1 MSWILYINSDR
12 MKESLGFSDFYSIV
26 AYENREKHANSTDF
40 NTTWKWKIVIY
51 FGFYQAK
58 SFIVSISDC
67 FASSY
72 YWNKSELIVW
82 NNNKQNMDQ
91 LIWFVYEWRRCF
103 FVRFLQVFC
112 QSSRFPSFIA
122 QRLVLFFL
130 RFNFEEEKSIHW
142 ICVSAVVV
150 DKWVKCL
157 SLFDETHCSW
167 IAVNALIQKTS
178 QQSHS
183 LHLHR
188 TKSQPHSPIVNLI
201 GWHLSNDR

>member
-67 FASSY
+67 FATSY
-72 YWNKSELIVW
+72 YLNKSELIVW

-91 LIWFVYEWRRCF
+91 LIWFVYEWRGCF
-103 FVRFLQVFC
+103 FCSIFASILSKFT
-112 QSSRFPSFIA
+112 FSFIY
-122 QRLVLFFL
+122 RITTSPVFF
-130 RFNFEEEKSIHW
+130 EI
-142 ICVSAVVV
+142 
-150 DKWVKCL
+150 
-157 SLFDETHCSW
+157 
-167 IAVNALIQKTS
+167 
-178 QQSHS
+178 
-183 LHLHR
+183 
-188 TKSQPHSPIVNLI
+188 
-201 GWHLSNDR
+201 